1 MPLRAVLIDFGG
13 TLLDMATDDEIHR
26 CAFAWMEARLP

>member
-1 MPLRAVLIDFGG
+1 MPLRAVRFDFGG
-13 TLLDMATDDEIHR
+13 TLRDMATDDEAWR